1 MADMLVVLI
10 VASQVLLYLLIAYM
24 FRTLQRKYRERST
37 SELQQALIAR

>member
-1 MADMLVVLI
+1 
-10 VASQVLLYLLIAYM
+10 M